1 MVEMLAAGARG
12 SSTRLLLR
20 PNPPMPR
27 RGRMVFLGI
36 LAAVMGSHALLLASR
51 GLWLVLPFAGLELAV
66 LAMAL
71 HVTARRASCVETV
84 EIDARDLRIRR
95 DSPSST
101 VTADFASGW
110 ARVRLAP
117 ARGRAPRLEVGSH
130 GRWIELGRFL
140 TEAERRR
147 AAGILARALRPYS
160 AW

>member
-1 MVEMLAAGARG
+1 M
-12 SSTRLLLR
+12 
-20 PNPPMPR
+20 
-27 RGRMVFLGI
+27 FLGI

-51 GLWLVLPFAGLELAV
+51 GLWLVLPFAGFELAA

-71 HVTARRASCVETV
+71 HVSARRANCVEIV
-84 EIDARDLRIRR
+84 EIDARGMRIRR
-95 DSPSST
+95 DSFSST

-117 ARGRAPRLEVGSH
+117 GRGRTRRLEVGSH

-147 AAGILARALRPYS
+147 AAGMLAGALRSYS